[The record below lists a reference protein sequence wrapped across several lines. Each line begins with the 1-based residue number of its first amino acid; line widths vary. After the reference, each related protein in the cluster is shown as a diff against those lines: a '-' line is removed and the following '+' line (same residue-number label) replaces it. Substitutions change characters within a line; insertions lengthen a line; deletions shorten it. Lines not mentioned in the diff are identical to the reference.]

1 MSGRTES
8 RGRRVK
14 EWKEKEINSIN
25 TIPATGNWIYLGYGK
40 IPYNVHLSALYS
52 GPFFPIPCC
61 TTGYREKTV
70 YQEIKNQKDT
80 KGQKGHRHN
89 FKTGMKFSGGRRRVF
104 TIKAGRETGDMQR
117 FETGQMATDGAVA
130 YVDSLAEFVKL
141 RQRELL
147 GEPVENTTEIIGA
160 S

>member
-1 MSGRTES
+1 
-8 RGRRVK
+8 
-14 EWKEKEINSIN
+14 
-25 TIPATGNWIYLGYGK
+25 
-40 IPYNVHLSALYS
+40 
-52 GPFFPIPCC
+52 
-61 TTGYREKTV
+61 
-70 YQEIKNQKDT
+70 
-80 KGQKGHRHN
+80 
-89 FKTGMKFSGGRRRVF
+89 MKFSGGRRRVF

-160 S
+160 SQLRDIRRCRQLRHQQAAVSQTYIDDG